1 MGHVAVPL
9 AELTAQ
15 AQSLTSVGD
24 LVGARAILADV
35 LDPADAADPQRATA
49 DLAVAAALHARIL
62 IALGDPHSARLWAG
76 FAHAAEERLHGP
88 HDERT
93 HSAAATHAAVLHRVG
108 NYGRAAQVYHDLVL
122 ELINR
127 DGPDSQR
134 VLAAQADLATAEHA
148 AGHCTA
154 ARARLTEAFSHHRR
168 VHGAASPPGIKMLA
182 RLGAME
188 RECGRLTESRE
199 HLAMAQEL
207 CARFLPDD
215 HPLGRQIAALAEAP
229 ASGQHQCGRVAQ
241 STGPESGVTP
251 IYTAPAPG
259 VQAIPLPAAL
269 PRPGDLTG
277 RHARTE
283 AARPLPGDDRPTEAV
298 AEQRPVVP
306 AQRQPPTEPPPSE
319 GTADTNAVPTEP
331 SPAAEAG
338 QSADPPPPWAVR
350 PPPAEPPV
358 FGTPPADPPVFGAPP
373 ADPLRVD
380 PPPVGAPDLADP
392 MAVLAPPPQHRPA
405 ETSHPD
411 RPVHTGDP
419 PPAGPEVL
427 EPVANALDEPTAE
440 LPEVERQSVSGP
452 PTAAPERRVEL
463 PPREPPLSGP
473 PGPWAGPG
481 GPPLPGSAAAGP
493 WRVEA
498 GAEPVRPMSPSPS
511 AGSLRPP
518 PSHDSPSLRPIPA
531 RGTQDHATG
540 VFPVSALPPAR
551 PGPMGW
557 QPRESLPPPPVDL
570 PSPHPEV
577 IRELP
582 DRRLPVP
589 VERPRKRSA
598 RQPLLL
604 LAVLVAGLLIAGAAV
619 FAAVRRGPGPKAAP
633 AATTAAP
640 SVPAAPAPS
649 AADAGQ
655 PPQNVKLRDN
665 RDSVSV
671 TWTYPKGAEGPVL
684 ISGGRQG
691 QEQRAFQQLP
701 AGTTDYVVYGLNN
714 GQDYCFTVAVVY
726 TVDRVAASPPVCTTR
741 K

>member
-1 MGHVAVPL
+1 MGYVAVPL

-24 LVGARAILADV
+24 LVGARAILAHV

-88 HDERT
+88 HDGRT
-93 HSAAATHAAVLHRVG
+93 LSAAATHAAVLHRVG
-108 NYGRAAQVYHDLVL
+108 NYGRAARLYHDLVL

-168 VHGAASPPGIKMLA
+168 VHGAASPAGIKMLA

-241 STGPESGVTP
+241 STGPEPGVTP

-259 VQAIPLPAAL
+259 VQAVPLPAPL

-283 AARPLPGDDRPTEAV
+283 AARPLPGDDRSTEEFA
-298 AEQRPVVP
+298 AQRPVVP
-306 AQRQPPTEPPPSE
+306 AQRQPPAE
-319 GTADTNAVPTEP
+319 GPADAGPAESG
-331 SPAAEAG
+331 SPGAPAEEAG

-350 PPPAEPPV
+350 PPPA
-358 FGTPPADPPVFGAPP
+358 DPPVFAALP
-373 ADPLRVD
+373 ADPLRVLAPLIGATDSTKPTKPTKPAD
-380 PPPVGAPDLADP
+380 PTDPAEPTDP

-405 ETSHPD
+405 ETSHPA
-411 RPVHTGDP
+411 RPVHTGDIP
-419 PPAGPEVL
+419 AAGPEVL

-440 LPEVERQSVSGP
+440 VPEVEQQSVP
-452 PTAAPERRVEL
+452 LPAAPAPRRRAE
-463 PPREPPLSGP
+463 PPEPPGPPLSGP

-481 GPPLPGSAAAGP
+481 GPALPGSAAAGP

-498 GAEPVRPMSPSPS
+498 GAEPVSPMSPSPS

-518 PSHDSPSLRPIPA
+518 PSYDSPSLRPIPV
-531 RGTQDHATG
+531 RSTQDHAPG
-540 VFPVSALPPAR
+540 VFPVSAPPPGR

-557 QPRESLPPPPVDL
+557 QPRESLPPTPVDL
-570 PSPHPEV
+570 PAPHPEV

-604 LAVLVAGLLIAGAAV
+604 LAVLVAGLLIAGAVV
-619 FAAVRRGPGPKAAP
+619 FAAVHRGPGPKAAP
-633 AATTAAP
+633 TATAAR
-640 SVPAAPAPS
+640 SVPAAPAP
-649 AADAGQ
+649 
-655 PPQNVKLRDN
+655 
-665 RDSVSV
+665 
-671 TWTYPKGAEGPVL
+671 
-684 ISGGRQG
+684 
-691 QEQRAFQQLP
+691 
-701 AGTTDYVVYGLNN
+701 
-714 GQDYCFTVAVVY
+714 
-726 TVDRVAASPPVCTTR
+726 
-741 K
+741 